1 MILDKILLMFKTEKS
16 TEQNYITCAFQSN
29 ESYINNIIQLNVLVV
44 FFKATA
50 RKGRVE
56 NLN

>member
-1 MILDKILLMFKTEKS
+1 MILDQILLMFKSEKS

-44 FFKATA
+44 FLKQQHEKEEL
-50 RKGRVE
+50 RI
-56 NLN
+56 